1 MDETRA
7 FLESVGL
14 PPGDLHELPDSPKR
28 FPDGAQYRV
37 EIPSVEG
44 PRCLEA
50 VLEEA
55 ERLDVL
61 VHRVSQ
67 GSGVFLQTDD
77 ELAELARMG
86 AEARLEISLFARPN
100 AAWDTSAMA
109 RAPAG
114 AVVAAT
120 SRGQEQVVQGIE
132 DVLRAAAYGIRSV
145 LIADLGL
152 LSVFGEMR
160 RVGELPNDMQAKI
173 SVMLPAAN
181 PAAARVLADLGATT
195 LNLPTDLSLPQIA
208 AIRAAVDLPLDI
220 YVEAPVNVGARRPR
234 ARRAGAG
241 SGIGRLAIAR
251 VVTLFTGQWAD
262 LPLEELAGKA
272 GGWGFD
278 GLELACWGD
287 HFEVDKALADSSYA
301 ESRQKLLTRHGLR
314 VMAIGAHLVGQCVC
328 DPIDERHRAI
338 LPPEVWGNG
347 EPEGVRQR
355 AAERLKDTARAAT
368 LFGVEQVN
376 GFTGSSVWHLLYSFP
391 PNDFDEI
398 ERGYQDF
405 AERWGP
411 IMDVFAAEGVRFGLE
426 VHPTEIAYDFVTTRK
441 TLAAID
447 RRPEFGLNFDP
458 SHFAHQFLDSA
469 AFVEEFA
476 DRIYHVHVKDSRR
489 TLDGRKSIL
498 ASHLDFGEVERGW
511 DFVSPGHGD
520 VDFESLFRA
529 LNRIGYAGPLSIEW
543 EDSGMDRD
551 WGAPDALAFV
561 RRTDFAP
568 SAIAFDAAM
577 QRPGR

>member
-7 FLESVGL
+7 FLEAVGL
-14 PPGDLHELPDSPKR
+14 PPGDLHDLPDSPKR

-132 DVLRAAAYGIRSV
+132 DVQRAAAYGIRSV

-181 PAAARVLADLGATT
+181 PASARVLADLGATT

-208 AIRAAVDLPLDI
+208 AIRAAAHLPLHI
-220 YVEAPVNVGARRPR
+220 YVQAPAHLAGVRRP
-234 ARRAGAG
+234 
-241 SGIGRLAIAR
+241 
-251 VVTLFTGQWAD
+251 
-262 LPLEELAGKA
+262 P
-272 GGWGFD
+272 
-278 GLELACWGD
+278 
-287 HFEVDKALADSSYA
+287 
-301 ESRQKLLTRHGLR
+301 
-314 VMAIGAHLVGQCVC
+314 
-328 DPIDERHRAI
+328 
-338 LPPEVWGNG
+338 
-347 EPEGVRQR
+347 
-355 AAERLKDTARAAT
+355 
-368 LFGVEQVN
+368 
-376 GFTGSSVWHLLYSFP
+376 
-391 PNDFDEI
+391 
-398 ERGYQDF
+398 
-405 AERWGP
+405 
-411 IMDVFAAEGVRFGLE
+411 
-426 VHPTEIAYDFVTTRK
+426 
-441 TLAAID
+441 
-447 RRPEFGLNFDP
+447 
-458 SHFAHQFLDSA
+458 
-469 AFVEEFA
+469 
-476 DRIYHVHVKDSRR
+476 
-489 TLDGRKSIL
+489 
-498 ASHLDFGEVERGW
+498 
-511 DFVSPGHGD
+511 
-520 VDFESLFRA
+520 
-529 LNRIGYAGPLSIEW
+529 AGPQLTCA
-543 EDSGMDRD
+543 
-551 WGAPDALAFV
+551 APPPSLKV
-561 RRTDFAP
+561 RLRNQP
-568 SAIAFDAAM
+568 
-577 QRPGR
+577 P